1 MIYLYAIADRPE
13 LPLPA
18 RSGLEGAPLA
28 SLSCQDIAAVVSLF
42 DTANVQATKAR
53 LWQHE
58 AVVEALMAE
67 RTVLP
72 VRFGTLL
79 ADEAATQTILAARY
93 ASFVADLARVRG
105 RVELGLRVLW
115 ESEANQG
122 RAGARRSQ
130 PPPAAD
136 PCQAEKNHGERSGGD
151 GWAYMLARLEEDR
164 QLQAQR
170 SQAEVLAADIHAPLA
185 RLAADSTRRVLVT
198 PRLLLT
204 AAYLVEQGQVVA
216 FQREVEALGT
226 AYPDLDFL
234 CTGPWPAYSFMTAS
248 MRTIAGEERREPCV

>member
-1 MIYLYAIADRPE
+1 MIYLYAVSDRPE
-13 LPLPA
+13 LPLPIE
-18 RSGLEGAPLA
+18 SGLEGAPLA
-28 SLSCQDIAAVVSLF
+28 SLPYQEIAAVVSPL
-42 DTANVQATKAR
+42 DTASIQATEAH

-58 AVVEALMAE
+58 AVVEALMAD
-67 RTVLP
+67 RAVLP

-79 ADEAATQTILAARY
+79 ADETATLSALERRY
-93 ASFVADLARVRG
+93 ASFVVDLARVRD

-115 ESEANQG
+115 ESEAN
-122 RAGARRSQ
+122 
-130 PPPAAD
+130 PPPAAA
-136 PCQAEKNHGERSGGD
+136 PCHADKNPGARSGSD

-170 SQAEVLAADIHAPLA
+170 RQAEELAADIHLPLA
-185 RLAADSTRRVLVT
+185 RLVADSTRQVLVT

-216 FQREVEALGT
+216 FRREVEALRK

-234 CTGPWPAYSFMTAS
+234 CTGPWPAYSFVTAA
-248 MRTIAGEERREPCV
+248 MRTISGEERRDSGV